1 MIEIKRILCPVDFSD
16 FSRHALDHAIAFA
29 RWYRSAITV
38 LHVFAPLPPPGPAF
52 TEYPYPMALE
62 PPDREKLLSEL
73 SVFAE
78 PAKEA
83 GVETRILVE
92 EGHGVAPILA
102 LADAMPADLLVMG
115 THGRGGFERL
125 VLGSFAEKTL
135 RKATCPVL
143 TIPPAAEDPAAPV
156 PVLLQRILCPIDFSP
171 SSKKALTYAL
181 SLAQES
187 AASLTLLH
195 VLEPVEIFDVPSDYI
210 AETLAEYRQRLEKDA
225 TEELRNSVP
234 AEARNWCAIHELVT
248 VGKVYKEIQRVAHE
262 QDVHVIV
269 MGTQGRDPVDLMLF
283 GSSTNHVVRE
293 STCPVLTLRTG

>member
-1 MIEIKRILCPVDFSD
+1 M
-16 FSRHALDHAIAFA
+16 
-29 RWYRSAITV
+29 
-38 LHVFAPLPPPGPAF
+38 
-52 TEYPYPMALE
+52 
-62 PPDREKLLSEL
+62 
-73 SVFAE
+73 
-78 PAKEA
+78 
-83 GVETRILVE
+83 
-92 EGHGVAPILA
+92 APILA

-248 VGKVYKEIQRVAHE
+248 VGKVYKEIQRVAHRARRARDRHGHAGPRPGRPDAVRILD
-262 QDVHVIV
+262 QPCGPRVHVPGPHV
-269 MGTQGRDPVDLMLF
+269 ADGLRGTGRRTRPGAGSMSATTQLKTARPASTRKSWLKPPVVPLM
-283 GSSTNHVVRE
+283 
-293 STCPVLTLRTG
+293 